1 MVRGKGG
8 CLPLFPPMMSRS
20 SGGYMQSMW
29 KRHAHHSWSKEG
41 VHCSFSQEIT
51 KRFQTHPRH
60 SLKYFSQQRE
70 RASFLFLEDFV
81 FVETVVEDEVGESVV
96 KMGPEADNAVVLVRV
111 RQLLEED
118 VGLLQSTGQH
128 HTLLVMHIVV

>member
-1 MVRGKGG
+1 MVKGG
-8 CLPLFPPMMSRS
+8 CSLFFFSRDHKNIPNS
-20 SGGYMQSMW
+20 SSTLT
-29 KRHAHHSWSKEG
+29 HS
-41 VHCSFSQEIT
+41 
-51 KRFQTHPRH
+51 
-60 SLKYFSQQRE
+60 RE

>member
-1 MVRGKGG
+1 MLTIHGQRRVFTV
-8 CLPLFPPMMSRS
+8 LFLKRS
-20 SGGYMQSMW
+20 QKY
-29 KRHAHHSWSKEG
+29 SKL
-41 VHCSFSQEIT
+41 ILD
-51 KRFQTHPRH
+51 TH
-60 SLKYFSQQRE
+60 SQQRE